1 MKCLYTCFLTLV
13 LSQVAFASATN
24 STCQIKDA
32 NEFLKL
38 IKENHQ
44 VNLLAESTRESLAGE
59 IESANAIYNPELESE
74 IVSGGSGEL
83 NSMIKIAQTFELGG
97 KRGARESLAKNQMAL
112 GELEIKNNKENVIL
126 ENVLSLYRLRQI
138 NELIPI
144 YKEAYESLQSL
155 LKKKGRIKKSL
166 SPSQEVEYETLSLAI
181 DDYYLKLS
189 ELTAKR
195 ATLLTHLKLNAG
207 GGCVVKLT
215 SLPREFRFKNISM
228 QELNLEESTEF
239 QKNKAKLLAAKSNY
253 DLAKSNAYS
262 DLKIGPMYEFA
273 KTDNQKDHAFGL
285 SLSFDIPVFNTN
297 DGPKAKALAQVK
309 RAEFDM
315 RYQEI
320 DLKMDL
326 NNWLAKYKR
335 YKSVYQRMV
344 SRSSLE
350 KKHKRIET
358 LFQRGVISTGLVIEA
373 HRQLVD
379 FTNRRNDYELGA
391 VEALWNIYLLRGSI
405 LKERI

>member
-1 MKCLYTCFLTLV
+1 
-13 LSQVAFASATN
+13 
-24 STCQIKDA
+24 
-32 NEFLKL
+32 
-38 IKENHQ
+38 
-44 VNLLAESTRESLAGE
+44 
-59 IESANAIYNPELESE
+59 
-74 IVSGGSGEL
+74 
-83 NSMIKIAQTFELGG
+83 
-97 KRGARESLAKNQMAL
+97 
-112 GELEIKNNKENVIL
+112 
-126 ENVLSLYRLRQI
+126 
-138 NELIPI
+138 
-144 YKEAYESLQSL
+144 
-155 LKKKGRIKKSL
+155 
-166 SPSQEVEYETLSLAI
+166 
-181 DDYYLKLS
+181 
-189 ELTAKR
+189 
-195 ATLLTHLKLNAG
+195 
-207 GGCVVKLT
+207 
-215 SLPREFRFKNISM
+215 M

-239 QKNKAKLLAAKSNY
+239 QKNKAKLLAARSNY
-253 DLAKSNAYS
+253 ELAKSNAYS

-273 KTDNQKDHAFGL
+273 KADSQKDHAFGL
-285 SLSFDIPVFNTN
+285 SLTFDIPIFNTN
-297 DGPKAKALAQVK
+297 DGMKAKGLAEVK

-315 RYQEI
+315 RYQEV

-344 SRSSLE
+344 STSSLE

>member
-1 MKCLYTCFLTLV
+1 MKCLYTCVLTLV
-13 LSQVAFASATN
+13 LSQVVFATK

-32 NEFLKL
+32 NEFLRL

-59 IESANAIYNPELESE
+59 IESANAVYNPEFESE

-83 NSMIKIAQTFELGG
+83 NSMIKVTQTFELGG
-97 KRGARESLAKNQMAL
+97 KRGARESLAKNQMVL

-207 GGCVVKLT
+207 GGCSVRLT

-228 QELNLEESTEF
+228 HELNLEESTEY
-239 QKNKAKLLAAKSNY
+239 QKNKAKLLAARSSY

-273 KTDNQKDHAFGL
+273 KADNQKDHAFGL